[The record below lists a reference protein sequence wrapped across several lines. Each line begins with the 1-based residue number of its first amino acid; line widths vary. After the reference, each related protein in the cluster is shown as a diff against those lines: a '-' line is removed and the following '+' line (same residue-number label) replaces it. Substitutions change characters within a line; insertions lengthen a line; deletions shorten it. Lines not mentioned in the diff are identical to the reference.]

1 MLDKVFFD
9 LGIWSIEDGRS
20 VKMVKTVGR
29 AMIMQQITV
38 EVPDEIAMRLASRPN
53 ELPQILALGLRE
65 INANLSQGF
74 SGLSEVLE
82 FLVKQPQPQEIL
94 ALRLSPEV
102 QSEVDLLLEKS
113 RSVGLSA
120 LEECLWQ
127 QYEYVEHLVRMAK
140 AQALLKLKSAA

>member
-1 MLDKVFFD
+1 ML
-9 LGIWSIEDGRS
+9 GNRRS
-20 VKMVKTVGR
+20 VKLFKSVGK
-29 AMIMQQITV
+29 AIAMQQITV
-38 EVPDEIAMRLASRPN
+38 DVPDEIAMRLASRPN

-65 INANLSQGF
+65 VNANLSQGL

-94 ALRLSPEV
+94 ALRLSAEV
-102 QSEVDLLLEKS
+102 QAEVDLLLEKN

-120 LEECLWQ
+120 VEQCLWQ

-140 AQALLKLKSAA
+140 AQALLKRSEERRVGKEC